1 MQPVVILPAVDFLS
15 CRTLIKQGPY
25 GRKPVVKRAIV
36 VTPGSLVKVY
46 GAFYNYSSTKFLLE
60 TRPLLSCD

>member
-1 MQPVVILPAVDFLS
+1 MMQQVVTLPAVDFFP
-15 CRTLIKQGPY
+15 CRTLVKQGPY

-46 GAFYNYSSTKFLLE
+46 G
-60 TRPLLSCD
+60 

>member
-1 MQPVVILPAVDFLS
+1 MMQPVVTLPAVDFFP

-46 GAFYNYSSTKFLLE
+46 G
-60 TRPLLSCD
+60 